1 MLHYI
6 EQPIEKNLT
15 MSFEKLAL
23 MDQRRGVNSSKI
35 FTELYKLK
43 WLINFI
49 DLGTDNMHPGPK
61 QHQQYAETLYNF
73 IKEN

>member
-1 MLHYI
+1 LHYI

-15 MSFEKLAL
+15 MSFEKLAS

-43 WLINFI
+43 
-49 DLGTDNMHPGPK
+49 
-61 QHQQYAETLYNF
+61 
-73 IKEN
+73 